1 MSLWFQNR
9 DQKFDIQNQRIAEL
23 EATIQTQ
30 NDINR
35 SQKEEIKTLTDQ
47 IDHLQILE
55 EEVTTNCKQQQN
67 ELREQIQNLQMS
79 VNDRISQ
86 LQNEID
92 TLSKSFEAHHSKLK
106 SDKSR
111 IQKLLLFSQ
120 SLSSSPSSSSSPP
133 PGGSGG
139 GGGSIDRNSS
149 SSSSS
154 QSGSNGGDESA
165 IQSQMSVSFHNYF
178 ISTLENR
185 IKSLLFVFILL
196 FLLQIFYSLFL
207 SSRWVRN
214 IL

>member
-1 MSLWFQNR
+1 
-9 DQKFDIQNQRIAEL
+9 
-23 EATIQTQ
+23 
-30 NDINR
+30 
-35 SQKEEIKTLTDQ
+35 
-47 IDHLQILE
+47 
-55 EEVTTNCKQQQN
+55 VTTNCKQQQN

-120 SLSSSPSSSSSPP
+120 SLSSSPSSSSSSSPP

-139 GGGSIDRNSS
+139 GGGSIDS

-178 ISTLENR
+178 ISMLENR

-207 SSRWVRN
+207 SSR
-214 IL
+214 

>member
-1 MSLWFQNR
+1 
-9 DQKFDIQNQRIAEL
+9 
-23 EATIQTQ
+23 
-30 NDINR
+30 
-35 SQKEEIKTLTDQ
+35 
-47 IDHLQILE
+47 
-55 EEVTTNCKQQQN
+55 VTTNCKQQQN

-139 GGGSIDRNSS
+139 GGGSID

-178 ISTLENR
+178 ISMLENR

-207 SSRWVRN
+207 SSR
-214 IL
+214 